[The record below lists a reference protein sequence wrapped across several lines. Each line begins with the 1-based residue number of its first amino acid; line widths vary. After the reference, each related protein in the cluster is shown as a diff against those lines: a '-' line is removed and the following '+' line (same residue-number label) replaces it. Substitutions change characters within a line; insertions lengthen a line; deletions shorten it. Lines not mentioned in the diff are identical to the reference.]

1 MKMFAFA
8 VASAA
13 LITLSSSAFAG
24 SSTRGA
30 FAAIDTRQAQQ
41 DQRQAYA
48 LTGEQVRVERQ
59 DHATVTRQIDG
70 GRNAH

>member
-13 LITLSSSAFAG
+13 LISLSSSAFAG
-24 SSTRGA
+24 HSTRGA
-30 FAAIDTRQAQQ
+30 FAAIDARQAQQ

-48 LTGEQVRVERQ
+48 LTGEQVRMQRQ
-59 DHATVTRQIDG
+59 DHAALTRQIHG
-70 GRNAH
+70 GRNAR